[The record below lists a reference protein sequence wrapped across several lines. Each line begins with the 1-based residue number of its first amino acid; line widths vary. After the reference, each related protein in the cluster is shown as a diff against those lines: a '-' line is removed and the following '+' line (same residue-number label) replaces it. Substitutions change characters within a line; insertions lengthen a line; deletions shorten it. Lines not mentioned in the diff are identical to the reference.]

1 MSRLSAST
9 LDAIA
14 EAGLELPEVHRVVM
28 AALAED
34 LWLVP
39 T

>member
-1 MSRLSAST
+1 MAQQSRV
-9 LDAIA
+9 
-14 EAGLELPEVHRVVM
+14 P

-39 T
+39 ITHVVAYNHS